1 MLLQLNPAFQNKLCQ
16 GLSRLPGLVSLV
28 LSNNLKAV
36 IALHEFAKTGIP
48 LTGAGMS
55 RNRLKVNDSNFFF
68 EVIFFFPKRSLS
80 EFGYLFFTVYFS
92 LLYRVSLRSSLGN
105 WVLRYENCHVMSSVE
120 NEIANFEN

>member
-1 MLLQLNPAFQNKLCQ
+1 MLLQLKPAFQNKLCQ

-36 IALHEFAKTGIP
+36 IALHEFAKRGIP

-68 EVIFFFPKRSLS
+68 EVIFFFSKKKLIRIRIFILYSLFLITLS
-80 EFGYLFFTVYFS
+80 RLVAKFVRKLGTT
-92 LLYRVSLRSSLGN
+92 LRKLSRDELSG
-105 WVLRYENCHVMSSVE
+105 E
-120 NEIANFEN
+120 

>member
-36 IALHEFAKTGIP
+36 IALHEFAKRGIP

-55 RNRLKVNDSNFFF
+55 RNRLKVNDSNFFLSH
-68 EVIFFFPKRSLS
+68 IFFSKKKLIRIRIFILYSLFLITLS
-80 EFGYLFFTVYFS
+80 RLVAKFVRKLGTT
-92 LLYRVSLRSSLGN
+92 LRKLSRDELSG
-105 WVLRYENCHVMSSVE
+105 E
-120 NEIANFEN
+120 